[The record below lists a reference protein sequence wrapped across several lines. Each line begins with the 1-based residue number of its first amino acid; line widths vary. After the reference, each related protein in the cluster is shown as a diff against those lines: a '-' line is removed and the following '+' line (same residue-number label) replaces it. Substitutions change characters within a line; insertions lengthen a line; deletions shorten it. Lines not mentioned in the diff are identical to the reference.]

1 MTWFETNDECPV
13 CRTEQDTDP
22 LIIFKHH
29 VEDNIRVKYR
39 EAIRSLENQV
49 NTLRVRQPRELPL

>member
-39 EAIRSLENQV
+39 EAIKSLEHHV
-49 NTLRVRQPRELPL
+49 HVLRTRQPRELP

>member
-13 CRTEQDTDP
+13 CRTEQDNDP

-29 VEDNIRVKYR
+29 VEDNIRAKYR
-39 EAIRSLENQV
+39 DAIKSLEHQV
-49 NTLRVRQPRELPL
+49 QVLRTRQPRELS

>member
-22 LIIFKHH
+22 LIIYKRH
-29 VEDNIRVKYR
+29 VEDNIREKYR
-39 EAIRSLENQV
+39 DAIRSLEHQV
-49 NTLRVRQPRELPL
+49 QILRRRNM